1 MTLSAIIFLPLVIG
15 LLASFAPRRQVGW
28 IASAGSVAV
37 LVYAIVL
44 LADFPS
50 SGGAMK
56 WAVNDTWI
64 RELGIHY
71 SLGVGGLVLSFL
83 LVSS

>member
-28 IASAGSVAV
+28 IASIGAIAV

-44 LADFPS
+44 LAGYPS
-50 SGGAMK
+50 SGSGMK
-56 WAVNDTWI
+56 WAVN
-64 RELGIHY
+64 
-71 SLGVGGLVLSFL
+71 
-83 LVSS
+83 